1 MRAGSLRA
9 SVLHEDHP
17 LGADKISCEVQR
29 GDRQPPEEEEGR
41 RRKGLGKELG
51 GKQGRAGTGSKG
63 RRRERERKQAVLVV
77 GRWLD

>member
-1 MRAGSLRA
+1 MKTILWGQIKSAVRCREETGS
-9 SVLHEDHP
+9 P
-17 LGADKISCEVQR
+17 QR
-29 GDRQPPEEEEGR
+29 RKRREEEGR